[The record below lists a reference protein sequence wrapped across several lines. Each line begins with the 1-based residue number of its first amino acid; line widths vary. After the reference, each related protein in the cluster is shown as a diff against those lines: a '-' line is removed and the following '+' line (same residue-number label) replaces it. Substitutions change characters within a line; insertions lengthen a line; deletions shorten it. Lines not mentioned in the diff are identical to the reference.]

1 MNRYEPEPTVIL
13 SCNKERIYVDD
24 VVFLD
29 VYSDISERDILVY
42 KCPNCGETHKSLI
55 FL

>member
-1 MNRYEPEPTVIL
+1 MKRYEPEPTVIL
-13 SCNKERIYVDD
+13 SCNKERVSVDD

-29 VYSDISERDILVY
+29 ISEDSQGRDYLLFLCPICNCNHNSLV
-42 KCPNCGETHKSLI
+42 